1 MISTQVRFRN
11 EDLSWRWLELTC
23 VNSLHEPSVCGV
35 VVNFRDVTERH
46 RTDERIYHQL
56 QRLNALR
63 TIDMAI
69 ATSMDLRV
77 TLAVLM
83 ESVMSQLGV
92 HACSILFFNQVT
104 QTLEYA
110 AGRGFHTTSIET
122 ARFPLVDGISGWVAL
137 ERQVLHLTSGPE
149 VEKSGSFAVF
159 WRKEAFASY
168 YGAPL
173 VAKGQMKGVL
183 EVYHRTPF
191 EPDQEWLNF
200 FESLAGQAAIA
211 IDNAGLFED
220 LHRANAEL
228 LLAYDAT
235 LEGWVRALDL
245 RDQETEGHTQRV
257 AAMTLRLA
265 HAMGMSEDALGHIRR
280 GALLHDIGK
289 MAISDYI
296 LHKPGPLTDDETHIV
311 RKHPGHAYDLL
322 SPIPYLAQAL
332 DIPYCHHERWD
343 GSGYPRGL
351 QGEQIPLAARIFT
364 VVDVWDAVTNDRI
377 YHKRW
382 GAQKAKEYIRS
393 CSGSHFDPA
402 VVDVFMRLL
411 DSKALFG

>member
-1 MISTQVRFRN
+1 MM
-11 EDLSWRWLELTC
+11 
-23 VNSLHEPSVCGV
+23 LHWK
-35 VVNFRDVTERH
+35 
-46 RTDERIYHQL
+46 
-56 QRLNALR
+56 
-63 TIDMAI
+63 
-69 ATSMDLRV
+69 
-77 TLAVLM
+77 
-83 ESVMSQLGV
+83 
-92 HACSILFFNQVT
+92 
-104 QTLEYA
+104 
-110 AGRGFHTTSIET
+110 
-122 ARFPLVDGISGWVAL
+122 DGC
-137 ERQVLHLTSGPE
+137 
-149 VEKSGSFAVF
+149 
-159 WRKEAFASY
+159 
-168 YGAPL
+168 APC
-173 VAKGQMKGVL
+173 
-183 EVYHRTPF
+183 
-191 EPDQEWLNF
+191 
-200 FESLAGQAAIA
+200 
-211 IDNAGLFED
+211 
-220 LHRANAEL
+220 
-228 LLAYDAT
+228 
-235 LEGWVRALDL
+235 DL

-265 HAMGMSEDALGHIRR
+265 RAMGMSEDALGHIRR

-351 QGEQIPLAARIFT
+351 QGEQLPLAARIFT